1 MRAWLPSARS
11 AAARASSAVKPL
23 SRCSSASSSRC
34 LRSSRSRSSVMSHLR
49 TLALSHLA
57 PRTSHLAPS
66 RLYRN
71 CHDTRDGSGDSVP
84 VRLLG
89 GELFPAGDRQS
100 VVLALALLIA
110 ERFPFGAHPSLALE
124 TMQRRVQRAV
134 LQTQNVVGGPL
145 NVLRD
150 LVAVRRAEEERAQD
164 QHVERPLQE
173 PGTIGAF
180 LRDRHGGQSTLI
192 WVDRLPS

>member
-34 LRSSRSRSSVMSHLR
+34 LCSSRSRSSVMSHLR
-49 TLALSHLA
+49 TLA
-57 PRTSHLAPS
+57 PSHLAPS
-66 RLYRN
+66 RLYHRN
-71 CHDTRDGSGDSVP
+71 CHDTRDGSGDTVP

-89 GELFPAGDRQS
+89 GELFPARDRQS

-134 LQTQNVVGGPL
+134 LQTQNVVGG
-145 NVLRD
+145 
-150 LVAVRRAEEERAQD
+150 
-164 QHVERPLQE
+164 
-173 PGTIGAF
+173 
-180 LRDRHGGQSTLI
+180 
-192 WVDRLPS
+192 